1 VPKACLRRE
10 KTTTILVNEVNI
22 IRMEGA
28 IANIVSRRRSLRT
41 VETWPDSPEPPIF
54 KLIVGMGRG
63 SDHADVTIKKK
74 RLATTRKETTYLV
87 RFLWPR
93 LFIFS

>member
-1 VPKACLRRE
+1 MPSACLRRE
-10 KTTTILVNEVNI
+10 NTTTILVNEVNI

-28 IANIVSRRRSLRT
+28 SANIVSKRRSLRT

-54 KLIVGMGRG
+54 KLIVGIGRG
-63 SDHADVTIKKK
+63 SAHAEGTIRKKSPA
-74 RLATTRKETTYLV
+74 RTRKEATHLI

-93 LFIFS
+93 LLIFP